1 MLYSSLWLPLIL
13 RICNKTQKVQLGTNT
28 IDNRPTLALVPHC
41 DRASSDY
48 RKLQP
53 PKACCRIS
61 IPPFSAF
68 SQSCWNEDFEEQS
81 WAVKTWRVGATQLSS
96 HSCMDSTASRGNISN
111 RWWQWHTRLSHRE
124 QTENSPA
131 LPQLTLFM
139 RNTHRGSTSL
149 CELNQQACN
158 TTVEMTLH
166 GETKI
171 RRMYIIIVFLF
182 KEDERKAFDKLCHR
196 KHCFTVSLATT
207 THSWNE
213 LNLCQPEL
221 EVLCNQIK
229 NLIWII
235 ARSRPWFTL
244 DPTKTCWGWK
254 VKLANLIISAGSRIA
269 QVAVQMPT
277 QLFWHAAPKD
287 YATLN

>member
-1 MLYSSLWLPLIL
+1 M
-13 RICNKTQKVQLGTNT
+13 
-28 IDNRPTLALVPHC
+28 
-41 DRASSDY
+41 

-53 PKACCRIS
+53 PKARCRIN
-61 IPPFSAF
+61 IFQTCLFSELLKWGLWGAILGREDLKSGGHPTLVAF
-68 SQSCWNEDFEEQS
+68 LHGF
-81 WAVKTWRVGATQLSS
+81 
-96 HSCMDSTASRGNISN
+96 HSKQRRLNISN

-149 CELNQQACN
+149 CELNQQSCN

-196 KHCFTVSLATT
+196 KHCFSCNNNSFMERIKSLSTWTWLEHNSIIVS
-207 THSWNE
+207 
-213 LNLCQPEL
+213 
-221 EVLCNQIK
+221 
-229 NLIWII
+229 
-235 ARSRPWFTL
+235 
-244 DPTKTCWGWK
+244 
-254 VKLANLIISAGSRIA
+254 
-269 QVAVQMPT
+269 
-277 QLFWHAAPKD
+277 
-287 YATLN
+287 